1 MNKKT
6 EKITITSEFITLG
19 QFLKYADVIST
30 GGEAKLFLQENEVI
44 INGENDNRRGRKL
57 RDGDKVEILNKV
69 YEIRNGC

>member
-30 GGEAKLFLQENEVI
+30 GGEAKFFLQENEVI
-44 INGENDNRRGRKL
+44 IN
-57 RDGDKVEILNKV
+57 
-69 YEIRNGC
+69 

>member
-6 EKITITSEFITLG
+6 EKITITSEYITLG

-30 GGEAKLFLQENEVI
+30 GGEAKFFLQENEVI
-44 INGENDNRRGRKL
+44 INGEADNRRGRKL

>member
-30 GGEAKLFLQENEVI
+30 GGEAKLFLQEDKVI

>member
-19 QFLKYADVIST
+19 QFLKYADMIST

>member
-30 GGEAKLFLQENEVI
+30 GGEAKFFLQENEVI
-44 INGENDNRRGRKL
+44 INGEIDNRRGRKL

>member
-30 GGEAKLFLQENEVI
+30 GGEAKFFLQENEVI
-44 INGENDNRRGRKL
+44 INGEADNRRGRKL

>member
-57 RDGDKVEILNKV
+57 RDGDKVESLNKV

>member
-6 EKITITSEFITLG
+6 EKITITSDFITLG

>member
-30 GGEAKLFLQENEVI
+30 GGEAKFFLQENEVI
-44 INGENDNRRGRKL
+44 VNGEVDNRRGRKL